1 MAKIVLWNRAKR
13 HRRMLVLNLT
23 KSVAAVTVEN
33 RTSETNKRGETR
45 KRVSTKMVPD
55 SLRIPA
61 GAKVMVDSA
70 VLQCP
75 EVAKQIKARNLVVL
89 GGE

>member
-13 HRRMLVLNLT
+13 NRRMLVLNLT
-23 KSVAAVTVEN
+23 KSVAAVSVEN
-33 RTSETNKRGETR
+33 RTVETNKRGETR
-45 KRVSTKMVPD
+45 KRISTKLVPD

-61 GAKVMVDSA
+61 GAKVMVDES
-70 VLQCP
+70 VLKCP
-75 EVAKQIKARNLVVL
+75 EVAKQIQSRNLVVL

>member
-13 HRRMLVLNLT
+13 NRRMLVLNLT
-23 KSVAAVTVEN
+23 KSVAAVSVEN
-33 RTSETNKRGETR
+33 RTTETNKRGETR
-45 KRVSTKMVPD
+45 KRVSTKLVPD

-61 GAKVMVDSA
+61 GASVMVDES
-70 VLQCP
+70 VLKCP
-75 EVAKQIKARNLVVL
+75 EVAKQIKARNLVVF